1 VQRLQTRIYHTV
13 YNECCEFFRIRLL
26 TSTAEEIEKIIEDM
40 DKEVKSLKENMLR
53 SVWYMRG
60 GVTYT
65 EIVNM
70 SYDERVSI
78 NKIIE
83 DNLETAKKTGRD
95 FW

>member
-1 VQRLQTRIYHTV
+1 
-13 YNECCEFFRIRLL
+13 
-26 TSTAEEIEKIIEDM
+26 M
-40 DKEVKSLKENMLR
+40 DKEVKGLKENMLR
-53 SVWYMRG
+53 AVWYMRG
-60 GVTYT
+60 GVTYS